1 MNRFMDRLAELY
13 APLGKRGLL
22 MDGHYRFA
30 PDETSPTP
38 APTPV
43 GARPAREK
51 PTEGRASRD
60 PTPVSESIA
69 RRARSYRP
77 GHHKGSFTA

>member
-22 MDGHYRFA
+22 MDGQYRFA
-30 PDETSPTP
+30 PDEASP
-38 APTPV
+38 APSPRPV
-43 GARPAREK
+43 VARPAREK
-51 PTEGRASRD
+51 PAEGRAGRD
-60 PTPVSESIA
+60 PTPVSQSIA

-77 GHHKGSFTA
+77 GHPKGSFIA

>member
-22 MDGHYRFA
+22 MDGQYRFT
-30 PDETSPTP
+30 PDERSPATS
-38 APTPV
+38 PTPV

-51 PTEGRASRD
+51 PAAGRAGRD
-60 PTPVSESIA
+60 PAPVSGSIA
-69 RRARSYRP
+69 RKARSYSLRHP
-77 GHHKGSFTA
+77 KGSFTA